1 MTPFFITL
9 HLDPN
14 GGEISENV
22 MDIKA
27 GGAYGL
33 LPSARREGYIFA
45 GWFTAPDGGEQII
58 SSDMPI
64 SEQEHTLYAH
74 WIKKKDNTK
83 ATRYSRQKAQKKV
96 MIALAGIIVVLAVVW
111 GIVSHIVSITVYT
124 DVDGTKYKIKKKD
137 DVYVVCDWDGYT
149 LDLTT
154 DGYYITD
161 ASTLLDV
168 DEETGEVT
176 EYAIVDTEGNE
187 QVGNSQRILIF
198 PHTAKAS
205 IQSITV
211 NNDHGSYTF
220 YRDSD
225 NNFQIRGHEGTSWD
239 QELFSSLVVSAGYTL
254 SMMKLEAPIKDANGA
269 FSEYGLV
276 SEERVDSEGNTYTY
290 TPATYS
296 LTDINGN
303 KYEMIIGDPIVSG
316 AGYYAQYK
324 GREAVYILSNTLADT
339 ILQPIEALVTP
350 MIVYP
355 MTLTTYFDVEH
366 FSLIRF
372 DYEGAE
378 AAGIDLSKENM
389 TPEEE
394 EAVEE
399 FLDIMTMFYYVDLTE
414 RENTELSSIPYIMD
428 PLSGLDA
435 YDANSINI
443 DSCLQGFY
451 QTVFHGVKKLGV
463 TEKAMKEY
471 DLYEPRYVVYLKFQG
486 IDHQI
491 YISDMTEQGT
501 YYVATDIFDMI
512 VEVDR
517 SSLSFLQ
524 WTKFDWV
531 ESTLLQLNLA
541 HVTSIDVES
550 PAYSAHF
557 TMDNSASD
565 QSKTVS
571 SANIKVY
578 ATDSEGANKQ
588 VDTDTFRDFYKTL
601 LYASMEGLC
610 DMTEEEMAAYRAL
623 PDSEADL
630 ILTVRSESG
639 RELVYR
645 FYRYTERK
653 SFMTINGQGVFYVLH
668 DRVQKFATD
677 ARKAVAGEPIEA
689 TSKN

>member
-366 FSLIRF
+366 FSLVRF

-394 EAVEE
+394 EAVAE

-471 DLYEPRYVVYLKFQG
+471 DLYEPRYAINLRFQG

>member
-394 EAVEE
+394 EAVAE

-471 DLYEPRYVVYLKFQG
+471 DLYEPRYAINLRFQG